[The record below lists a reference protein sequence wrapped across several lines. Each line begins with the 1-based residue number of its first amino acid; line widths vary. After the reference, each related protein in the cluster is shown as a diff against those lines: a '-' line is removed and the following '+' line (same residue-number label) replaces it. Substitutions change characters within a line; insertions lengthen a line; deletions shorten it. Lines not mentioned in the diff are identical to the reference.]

1 MEQIRIGPVG
11 WFKFIGRVTRQQDT
25 DFHVIPSFDLRGRY
39 SEYKMVASERI
50 AKGSWMF
57 VWF

>member
-1 MEQIRIGPVG
+1 
-11 WFKFIGRVTRQQDT
+11 VTRQQDT